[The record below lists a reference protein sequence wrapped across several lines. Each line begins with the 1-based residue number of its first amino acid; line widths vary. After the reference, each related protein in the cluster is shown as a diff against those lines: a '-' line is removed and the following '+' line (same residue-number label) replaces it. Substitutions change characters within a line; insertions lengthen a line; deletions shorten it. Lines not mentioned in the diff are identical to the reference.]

1 MCEINLEEHS
11 PSEFLFK
18 TILNISKRVKMSSAL
33 EQLKASGT
41 IVVADSGEI
50 EKVSEH

>member
-1 MCEINLEEHS
+1 MSLRRDRPRIGPDSNYLIKKS
-11 PSEFLFK
+11 
-18 TILNISKRVKMSSAL
+18 KMSSAL

-50 EKVSEH
+50 EKVSSIH

>member
-1 MCEINLEEHS
+1 
-11 PSEFLFK
+11 
-18 TILNISKRVKMSSAL
+18 MSSAL

-50 EKVSEH
+50 EKVSEHKGTKNAHILFFRPVPSF